1 VSVRIWWRRARQRL
15 GISAP
20 RMAVRRALGWPWRI
34 VAGAA
39 LLVVVG
45 GMWWWGFDFG
55 QIFGGFNR
63 REVETRMAAL
73 ETETADLRSE
83 AAELRARSAQLE
95 SDLGMAKGAEAS
107 LGKQARELQDEN
119 SQLKEELQFLEKLF
133 AESSKQAG
141 LAIQRLAIERD
152 GDDTFRFALLVVRG
166 GNPKNNDE
174 FDGSVALLVTLQ
186 PPAGG
191 GAAARPLVLN
201 LPEEQPETAAALKV
215 RFKYYQ
221 KLEGIFRVPPGAQL
235 RSVTARLYEAGHATP
250 RATRI
255 LSNP

>member
-1 VSVRIWWRRARQRL
+1 MSVRIWWRRARQRL

-20 RMAVRRALGWPWRI
+20 RMAVRRALGWKWRV
-34 VAGAA
+34 VAGVA
-39 LLVVVG
+39 LLVVVV

-73 ETETADLRSE
+73 ETETADLRRE

-107 LGKQARELQDEN
+107 LGKQARELQNEN
-119 SQLKEELQFLEKLF
+119 SQLKEELLFLEKLF

-141 LAIQRLAIERD
+141 LVIQRLAVERD
-152 GDDTFRFALLVVRG
+152 GDDAFRFALLVVRG
-166 GNPKNNDE
+166 GNPKSDE
-174 FDGSVALLVTLQ
+174 FDGNVALLVTLQ
-186 PPAGG
+186 PPAVGG
-191 GAAARPLVLN
+191 TATHPLVLN

>member
-20 RMAVRRALGWPWRI
+20 RMAVRRALGWPWRV
-34 VAGAA
+34 VAGAV
-39 LLVVVG
+39 LLVAVG

-63 REVETRMAAL
+63 REVETRMATL
-73 ETETADLRSE
+73 ETEAADLRRE

-95 SDLGMAKGAEAS
+95 SDLGMAKGAEAT

-119 SQLKEELQFLEKLF
+119 SQLKEELLFLEKLF
-133 AESSKQAG
+133 ADSSKQAG
-141 LAIQRLAIERD
+141 LTIQRLALERNGED
-152 GDDTFRFALLVVRG
+152 AFRFTLLVVRG
-166 GNPKNNDE
+166 GSPKNDE
-174 FDGSVALLVTLQ
+174 FDGHIALLVTLQ
-186 PPAGG
+186 PPVVAG
-191 GAAARPLVLN
+191 APSRPLVLT

>member
-1 VSVRIWWRRARQRL
+1 VSLRIWWRRARQRF

-20 RMAVRRALGWPWRI
+20 PMAVRRALGWPWRV

-63 REVETRMAAL
+63 REVETRMATL
-73 ETETADLRSE
+73 EAETAELRRE

-95 SDLGMAKGAEAS
+95 SDLGMAKGAEAT
-107 LGKQARELQDEN
+107 LGKQARELQNEN
-119 SQLKEELQFLEKLF
+119 SQLKEELVFLQKLF
-133 AESSKQAG
+133 ADSAKQAG
-141 LAIQRLAIERD
+141 LSIQRLAVERERD
-152 GDDTFRFALLVVRG
+152 DAFRFTLLVVRG
-166 GNPKNNDE
+166 GNPNDD
-174 FDGSVALLVTLQ
+174 FDGNLALTVTLQ
-186 PPAGG
+186 PPAMP
-191 GAAARPLVLN
+191 GATARPLMLA
-201 LPEEQPETAAALKV
+201 LPEEQPDIAAALKV

-221 KLEGIFRVPPGAQL
+221 KVEGTFRVPRGAQL
-235 RSVTARLYEAGHATP
+235 RAVTARLYEAGQTTP
-250 RATRI
+250 RATRT